1 MYYQLLKRPYQVQSF
16 KIFNECVYSISHLK
30 TDDGESK
37 VRDDLKKLAGLH
49 KRGFLAHRSDRRERR

>member
-37 VRDDLKKLAGLH
+37 VRDDLKKCLTSAPMEQISGI
-49 KRGFLAHRSDRRERR
+49 A